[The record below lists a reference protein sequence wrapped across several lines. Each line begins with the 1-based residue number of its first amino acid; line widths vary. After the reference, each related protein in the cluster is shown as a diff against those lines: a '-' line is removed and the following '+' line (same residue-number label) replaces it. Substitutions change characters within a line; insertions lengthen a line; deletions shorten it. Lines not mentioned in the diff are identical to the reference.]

1 MKMKES
7 KSAMATMTMMMAVAM
22 TSLFTRCSCFTSPGM
37 RLFHHVGRSPAG
49 RATCW
54 RPSRSTFRSLEATRN
69 SYVQDEDFPDV
80 MDDVMTR
87 IREREASSS
96 ASVSF
101 KKDFRR
107 VVENLRGKTR
117 ALVSNISL
125 AKIVS
130 DQINPERVSI
140 NLKFLTTSIESF
152 VVFIKHSITIFLS
165 TMLATFTTH
174 YENARLLGKK
184 AYDSLHERSNR
195 WLSNFK
201 GQNSTIAVMEPMTVD
216 KKDPAQE
223 MIELG
228 FDFAKIVANRT
239 YQASRSVATTVME
252 EGKSIVEQG
261 RKIMPGIL
269 AVGAVAAAADL
280 TDVALA
286 SAAGLMLTTAVADLA
301 VADKKKKMEGTTKS
315 NENKA
320 PTVIKLSY
328 DAEDQDDLR
337 SLYTK
342 IVNDYKQEF
351 PLDLALAQIDS
362 VKKID
367 SSRVQQLSKK
377 FADENGR
384 FTFTNFILAVK
395 AYIA

>member
-1 MKMKES
+1 
-7 KSAMATMTMMMAVAM
+7 
-22 TSLFTRCSCFTSPGM
+22 
-37 RLFHHVGRSPAG
+37 
-49 RATCW
+49 
-54 RPSRSTFRSLEATRN
+54 
-69 SYVQDEDFPDV
+69 VQDEDFPDV

-337 SLYTK
+337 CVFFQHSTSHGE
-342 IVNDYKQEF
+342 Q
-351 PLDLALAQIDS
+351 
-362 VKKID
+362 
-367 SSRVQQLSKK
+367 
-377 FADENGR
+377 GR
-384 FTFTNFILAVK
+384 FTPR
-395 AYIA
+395 